1 MKITKITA
9 YQAKIVTARGGYAV
23 SRGRVVR
30 EVDNT
35 VILVETDSGVTG
47 VGESCPMGT
56 DYLPAFPGGVRAG
69 LDLVAPVVL
78 GRDPREISNIYY
90 EMDKELLGHP
100 YVKTAIDMACWDI
113 LGKSAGAPLYKLFG
127 GMLNHGPRA
136 RIGLSAGPAEE
147 MARMLGERQ
156 AQGYNHFSAKVGDD
170 PDEDIARLG
179 EITAVLKQGQT
190 IVADANRG
198 WTVHGAL
205 RVCQGISH
213 VHNVYIEQ
221 PCDTYEECLL
231 VRRAAPQPMIL
242 DECIDTIPS
251 FMRAWNDKAMD
262 CVNIKTARH
271 GGISKTLQLRDLC
284 TPLGIAVY
292 IQDVWGSSISASA
305 IAHLAA
311 STPPELFL
319 GIWDPIG
326 WNESDVATG
335 GPEMR
340 EGRYYASERPGRGGE
355 PMMDVLGVP
364 VAEYA

>member
-1 MKITKITA
+1 MKITGIIA
-9 YQAKIVTARGGYAV
+9 RQASIKVARGGYAV

-30 EVDNT
+30 EVENT
-35 VILVETDSGVTG
+35 VLLVETDAGITG
-47 VGESCPMGT
+47 IGESCPMGT

-69 LDLVAPVVL
+69 LELIAPVL
-78 GRDPREISNIYY
+78 IGLDPREIARVNAA
-90 EMDKELLGHP
+90 MDKVLLGHP
-100 YVKTAIDMACWDI
+100 YIKTGIDMACWDI
-113 LGKSAGAPLYKLFG
+113 AGKSADVPLYKLLG
-127 GMLNHGPRA
+127 GMLNEGPRA
-136 RIGLSAGPAEE
+136 RIGLSAAPAEE
-147 MARMLGERQ
+147 MARMLAERQ

-170 PDEDIARLG
+170 QDEDIERLG
-179 EITAVLKQGQT
+179 QITAALKPGQT

-205 RVCQGISH
+205 RVCQGIAH

-242 DECIDTIPS
+242 DECIDTIGS
-251 FMRAWNDKAMD
+251 FIRAWNDKAMD

-271 GGISKTLQLRDLC
+271 GGISRTRQLRDLC
-284 TPLGIAVY
+284 TSLGVAVY

-311 STPPELFL
+311 STPPGQFL

-340 EGRYYASERPGRGGE
+340 DGRYYASHRPGLGVE
-355 PMMDVLGVP
+355 PMMDVLGDP
-364 VAEYA
+364 VAVYA